1 MRNDLSF
8 LSLEIGGE
16 KIEESLKKNRSTEN
30 EKKNKHY
37 NNLHKPYTPRVFWSP
52 VNLNQNHAP
61 VWLICV
67 ILTLCNYS
75 KYIRDIE

>member
-1 MRNDLSF
+1 MISTSPVIIGPEYLLRMRNDLSF

-37 NNLHKPYTPRVFWSP
+37 NNLHKPYTPRVSSE
-52 VNLNQNHAP
+52 VQ
-61 VWLICV
+61 
-67 ILTLCNYS
+67 
-75 KYIRDIE
+75 